1 MSIISERENFRFKKE
16 QDSRPKGRWK
26 FAVGIAIV
34 LGLGGAAFNH
44 MQQAQKQKQAQVK
57 AQNIKPVV
65 ANVTALGRLEPRGE
79 VLKLSAPSSPT
90 GTRVDKI
97 LVGEG
102 KRVRVGD
109 VVAILDN
116 RDRALAALEKAKG
129 QLKVSQA
136 SVANVQAGAKTG
148 EIEAQKATIARLQ
161 AELQGQKQTLQAT
174 VARIQ
179 AEQRN
184 AEVDFQRYEKLYQ
197 DGAISAQQLDSR
209 RLSATTSSEE
219 LNESEATRRQT
230 IATLEKQI
238 DEAKATL
245 NKIEEVR
252 PTDVRLAQAE
262 VDRAIGEVKQA
273 QADLA
278 LALVKA
284 PISGEII
291 KIHTRAGEA
300 ISTDGIAEMGRTEQ
314 MIAVAEVLEEDIG
327 RVRLGQ
333 RATIKSENQAF
344 AGQIQGTVIEIGR
357 KIGKQDVLD
366 SDPAADVDARV
377 VEVKIG
383 LSPEASQRVS
393 GLTYANVVVK
403 ILI

>member
-1 MSIISERENFRFKKE
+1 MSIISERENFRLKKE
-16 QDSRPKGRWK
+16 QDLRPKGRWK

-44 MQQAQKQKQAQVK
+44 VQQAQKQKQAQVK
-57 AQNIKPVV
+57 AQYVKPVI

-90 GTRVDKI
+90 GTRVDQI

-116 RDRALAALEKAKG
+116 RDRALAALERAKG

-136 SVANVQAGAKTG
+136 NVANVQAGAKTG

-161 AELQGQKQTLQAT
+161 AELQGQKQTFQAT
-174 VARIQ
+174 VARIE

-209 RLSATTSSEE
+209 RLSATTSSEQ

-314 MIAVAEVLEEDIG
+314 MMAVAEVLESDIG

-333 RATIKSENQAF
+333 KATISSENQAF
-344 AGQIQGTVIEIGR
+344 SGQIQGTVIEIGR